1 MIIEVLFIFV
11 LLYLYF
17 LVYIAHKININN
29 EIYKFDKEETRS
41 NINSET
47 NLKLPFHLN
56 VEHIFKRPSNIN
68 SLKLIKKTNGC
79 SIYRNINKRY
89 SLFEPYIKHNCDS
102 TLLRIKSH
110 SEVHVN
116 QNKSTFYFFH
126 NNNTIIHLIH
136 PSYIDH
142 ILDENVIKQDKK
154 TIEYIKNNDEFIH
167 FSPSKNDIIHVPN
180 YWYVLIEN
188 TEQGSSNNKQIVEKM
203 TYNTL
208 IDDLI
213 SLKEKYLMK
222 K

>member
-1 MIIEVLFIFV
+1 MIIEILFILV

-17 LVYIAHKININN
+17 LVYIVHKININN
-29 EIYKFDKEETRS
+29 EIYLFDKEETRN

-47 NLKLPFHLN
+47 NLKLPFYFN
-56 VEHIFKRPSNIN
+56 IDHIFKRPSNIS

-79 SIYRNINKRY
+79 AMYHNINKRY

-102 TLLRIKSH
+102 TLFKIKSH

-116 QNKSTFYFFH
+116 KNKSTFYFFH
-126 NNNTIIHLIH
+126 DGSMTIHLIH
-136 PSYIDH
+136 PNYKDH
-142 ILDENVIKQDKK
+142 ILDENGIKQDKK
-154 TIEYIKNNDEFIH
+154 TIEYIKSNDEIIH
-167 FSPSKNDIIHVPN
+167 FSPTIKDIIHVPN
-180 YWYVLIEN
+180 YWYVFIEN
-188 TEQGSSNNKQIVEKM
+188 TDSGTSHNKRIVERI